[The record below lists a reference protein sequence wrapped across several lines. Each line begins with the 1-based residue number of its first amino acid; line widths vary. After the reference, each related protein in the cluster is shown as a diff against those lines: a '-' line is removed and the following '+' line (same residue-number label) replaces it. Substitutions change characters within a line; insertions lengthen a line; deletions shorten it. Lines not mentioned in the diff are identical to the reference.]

1 MKRKLHALIVG
12 GTRGAGRVATRRF
25 ADAGHN
31 VSVLARRPPAKPV
44 PAGPIRAWSVDIVDA
59 DATRAALRDVAKRG
73 PISALMLFQRFRGE
87 GDQWQGEIDTSL
99 TAVKNL
105 IDMLVADF
113 KLRDC
118 SIVVITSIAS
128 RLVAPKNASL
138 GYHVAKAGIGQIV
151 RYYAVA
157 LGHLGIRVNAVSPG
171 FFLKEE
177 TRKHVLQ
184 NRKLVRLLKSAI
196 PVGRLGLAED
206 VVNAVEFLC
215 SDRSS
220 FITGQDI
227 VVDGGLN
234 LQYAEGVIRNIAK
247 TVS

>member
-44 PAGPIRAWSVDIVDA
+44 PAGPIRVWSVDIVDA
-59 DATRAALRDVAKRG
+59 DATRAALCDVAKRG

-105 IDMLVADF
+105 IEMLVADF

-118 SIVVITSIAS
+118 SIVVITSIAA

-138 GYHVAKAGIGQIV
+138 GYHVRRPASGKLSAT
-151 RYYAVA
+151 
-157 LGHLGIRVNAVSPG
+157 
-171 FFLKEE
+171 
-177 TRKHVLQ
+177 TR
-184 NRKLVRLLKSAI
+184 
-196 PVGRLGLAED
+196 
-206 VVNAVEFLC
+206 
-215 SDRSS
+215 
-220 FITGQDI
+220 
-227 VVDGGLN
+227 
-234 LQYAEGVIRNIAK
+234 
-247 TVS
+247 

>member
-1 MKRKLHALIVG
+1 MKRKPHALIVG
-12 GTRGAGRVATRRF
+12 GTRGAGLVATRRF
-25 ADAGHN
+25 ADAGYN
-31 VSVLARRPPAKPV
+31 VSVFARRPPAKPSPSSRV
-44 PAGPIRAWSVDIVDA
+44 HAWAVDIADA
-59 DATRAALRDVAKRG
+59 DAIRTALRDVTKRG

-105 IDMLVADF
+105 IDMLVAEF

-118 SIVVITSIAS
+118 SIVVISSIAA
-128 RLVAPKNASL
+128 RLVSPKNASL

-157 LGHLGIRVNAVSPG
+157 LGHRGVRVNSVTPG

-177 TRKHVLQ
+177 TRKHALQ
-184 NRKLVRLLKSAI
+184 NKKLIRLLKSAI
-196 PVGRLGLAED
+196 PVGRLGLADD

-234 LQYAEGVIRNIAK
+234 VQYPEAVIRNIAEI
-247 TVS
+247 TS